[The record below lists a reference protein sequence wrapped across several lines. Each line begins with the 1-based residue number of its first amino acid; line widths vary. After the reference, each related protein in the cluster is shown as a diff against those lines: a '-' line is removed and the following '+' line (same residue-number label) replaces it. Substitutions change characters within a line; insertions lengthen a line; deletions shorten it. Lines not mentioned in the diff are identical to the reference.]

1 MSDPIPP
8 VMTCVLNRN
17 FYIRS
22 PADVHSQRFVFSQS
36 PTLQFFLFIKH
47 LPNCVSYH
55 SLRSTDEVE
64 ACWISLGPYPPSVSL
79 SQADGIHSID
89 TIALM
94 ERGARALQVL
104 HLLSEFAGLSVPIRV
119 SEWQKDGGGMELSV
133 RGMLVKMLVKKV
145 ESNKANDIGP

>member
-1 MSDPIPP
+1 M
-8 VMTCVLNRN
+8 
-17 FYIRS
+17 
-22 PADVHSQRFVFSQS
+22 
-36 PTLQFFLFIKH
+36 
-47 LPNCVSYH
+47 
-55 SLRSTDEVE
+55 EVR
-64 ACWISLGPYPPSVSL
+64 WISLGPYPLPSLSL

-119 SEWQKDGGGMELSV
+119 SEWQKNGGGMELSV

>member
-1 MSDPIPP
+1 
-8 VMTCVLNRN
+8 MTYVLNRN

-22 PADVHSQRFVFSQS
+22 PADVHSQCFVFLAI
-36 PTLQFFLFIKH
+36 TDLAIFLFIKH
-47 LPNCVSYH
+47 LPDGLITAFRLRMRWRLVGAVSDRTP
-55 SLRSTDEVE
+55 S
-64 ACWISLGPYPPSVSL
+64 PPSL

>member
-8 VMTCVLNRN
+8 VMTYVLNRN

-22 PADVHSQRFVFSQS
+22 PADVHSQSFVFSRNQ
-36 PTLQFFLFIKH
+36 PTLQFFLFMKAFAELCI
-47 LPNCVSYH
+47 L
-55 SLRSTDEVE
+55 SLRFVLRMRWRRVGSVSDRT
-64 ACWISLGPYPPSVSL
+64 PSPLSL
-79 SQADGIHSID
+79 SQADGIQSID

-119 SEWQKDGGGMELSV
+119 SEWQKNGGG
-133 RGMLVKMLVKKV
+133 G
-145 ESNKANDIGP
+145 G

>member
-1 MSDPIPP
+1 
-8 VMTCVLNRN
+8 MTYVLNRN

-22 PADVHSQRFVFSQS
+22 PADVHSQSFVFLAI
-36 PTLQFFLFIKH
+36 TDLAIL
-47 LPNCVSYH
+47 Y
-55 SLRSTDEVE
+55 SLSICRIVYLITAFRSADEVE
-64 ACWISLGPYPPSVSL
+64 ARWSSLGPYPLSF

-89 TIALM
+89 TMALM

-119 SEWQKDGGGMELSV
+119 SEWQKDGGGIELSV

>member
-1 MSDPIPP
+1 MKAFAELS
-8 VMTCVLNRN
+8 
-17 FYIRS
+17 Y
-22 PADVHSQRFVFSQS
+22 H
-36 PTLQFFLFIKH
+36 
-47 LPNCVSYH
+47 CVSFK
-55 SLRSTDEVE
+55 DEVE
-64 ACWISLGPYPPSVSL
+64 VRWISLGPYPLSF

-89 TIALM
+89 TIPLM